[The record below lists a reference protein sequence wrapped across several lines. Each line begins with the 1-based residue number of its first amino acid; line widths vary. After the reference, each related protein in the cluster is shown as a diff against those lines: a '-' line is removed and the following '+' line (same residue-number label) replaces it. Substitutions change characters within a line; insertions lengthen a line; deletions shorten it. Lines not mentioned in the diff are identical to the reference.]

1 MNTLMLITDNDY
13 VPFGAIYHHGYD
25 YWRSIDLRIVH
36 ISFQESLHSYTR
48 ARSWK
53 AYSGGHAVRSINDL
67 KPAKAQ

>member
-36 ISFQESLHSYTR
+36 ISFQESLHGYTR

-53 AYSGGHAVRSINDL
+53 A
-67 KPAKAQ
+67 